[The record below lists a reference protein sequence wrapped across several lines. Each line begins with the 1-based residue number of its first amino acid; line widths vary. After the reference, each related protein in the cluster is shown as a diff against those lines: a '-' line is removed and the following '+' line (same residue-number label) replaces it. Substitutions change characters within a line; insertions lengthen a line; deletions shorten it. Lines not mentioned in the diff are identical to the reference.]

1 MELKVLILL
10 IFLVAASIWDLKERC
25 IPVWVFSLT
34 GIVIVFLEL
43 VFILNEMSGIMEEA
57 EYAAV
62 AVKQVMVTANG
73 ILTVKLGGMA
83 VGFALLVISK
93 LTQGQIGEGDGITFL
108 ITGFSLGFGDNFLLL
123 LEALLLSF
131 AWSLVLMF
139 MKKINLKTS
148 LPFLPFV
155 LTAFIIRMVP
165 QMFF

>member
-73 ILTVKLGGMA
+73 ILIVKLGGMA